1 VTARTAARLAWSLWA
16 LAMALEVAAILLWLA
31 NHPTLVSRFGTT

>member
-1 VTARTAARLAWSLWA
+1 
-16 LAMALEVAAILLWLA
+16 MALEVAAILLWLA